1 MIEILMKPIL
11 LKGWTI
17 VKETEKGYF
26 LLKGTK
32 TKRISKKDILEVV
45 EDKSVASITY
55 KVNYK

>member
-26 LLKGTK
+26 LEKGTK

>member
-1 MIEILMKPIL
+1 MVEILMKPIL

-17 VKETEKGYF
+17 VKETDKGYF

-32 TKRISKKDILEVV
+32 TKRISKKDVLEIV
-45 EDKSVASITY
+45 EDKSVASIMY

>member
-1 MIEILMKPIL
+1 MKPIL

>member
-1 MIEILMKPIL
+1 MKPIL

-26 LLKGTK
+26 LEKGTK
-32 TKRISKKDILEVV
+32 TKRVSKKDILEVV

>member
-26 LLKGTK
+26 LAKGTK
-32 TKRISKKDILEVV
+32 TKRVSKKDILEVV

>member
-26 LLKGTK
+26 LVKGTK
-32 TKRISKKDILEVV
+32 TKRVSKKDILEVV